1 MRRISVH
8 RPDAKVR
15 NPAGQVR
22 ALRHWAESFAGYFP
36 VEHAAQRYMNWKIPV
51 LDRLVRPPTTT
62 PAIQAQCAQ
71 CLIDAAA
78 HVALAKPADMAHA
91 RTVAIIDLPDMF
103 GSEVC
108 VFFDEPYFQSFADRT
123 SEWQRWTPLSKSRNL
138 IEQMGLRLP
147 DGLVVAGFAEM
158 IRDEETGE
166 ASEGEVWLV
175 GECSPGGFPEE
186 AHQPTTR

>member
-8 RPDAKVR
+8 RPTAKVR
-15 NPAGQVR
+15 NPGRRLR
-22 ALRHWAESFAGYFP
+22 ALRHWAESFAGRFP
-36 VEHAAQRYMNWKIPV
+36 VKHAGQRYMNWKIPV

-78 HVALAKPADMAHA
+78 HIVRAKPVGLADT
-91 RTVAIIDLPDMF
+91 RVVAVIDLPDMF

-108 VFFDEPYFQSFADRT
+108 VFFDERYFQTFTDRT
-123 SEWQRWTPLSKSRNL
+123 SDYQRWTPLPNARNL
-138 IEQMGLRLP
+138 IEEMALRLP
-147 DGLVVAGFAEM
+147 DGFAVTGFAEV

-175 GECSPGGFPEE
+175 GECGPGGVSED
-186 AHQPTTR
+186 AH